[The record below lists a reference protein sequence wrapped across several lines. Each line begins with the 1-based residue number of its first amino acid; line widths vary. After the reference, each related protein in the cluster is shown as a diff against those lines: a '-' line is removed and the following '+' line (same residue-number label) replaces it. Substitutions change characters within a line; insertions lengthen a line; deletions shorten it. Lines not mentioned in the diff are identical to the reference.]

1 MKPEKIK
8 DFLGHENLKNFR
20 RKSLEKHKEERSK
33 GLSRSDIRDFI
44 LGFQD
49 GLVNTLGL
57 VLGVASAVQSS
68 SIVLISG
75 LVTTFA
81 ESVSMAAVAY
91 TSTKAAR
98 EFYYS
103 QLEREKKEIKEI
115 PHMEVQEIKDIYY
128 KKGFRGKQLAAIVKK
143 ITSNKKLWLETMM
156 AEELKLFPDDY
167 ENPVKSAFVVGISAV
182 IGAVIPVLPFFFLD
196 VRSGMVLAL
205 SLSIIILF
213 VIGAAKA
220 KVTIGNWKKSGIEMA
235 VVGTLAA
242 LVGYLVGSLLGAVY
256 A

>member
-1 MKPEKIK
+1 MK
-8 DFLGHENLKNFR
+8 R
-20 RKSLEKHKEERSK
+20 TLESHQKERHQ
-33 GLSRSDIRDFI
+33 GLSRSNIRDFI

-57 VLGVASAVQSS
+57 VLGVASAVNST

-81 ESVSMAAVAY
+81 ESISMAAVAY

-98 EFYYS
+98 EFYDS

-115 PHMEVQEIKDIYY
+115 PHMEVEEIRHIYF
-128 KKGFRGKQLAAIVKK
+128 KKGFRGKQLDSIVKK
-143 ITSNKKLWLETMM
+143 ITSNNKLWLDTMM
-156 AEELKLFPDDY
+156 AEELRLLPEDY
-167 ENPVKSAFVVGISAV
+167 DNPIKSAFVVGLSAI
-182 IGAVIPVLPFFFLD
+182 IGSLIPVLPFFFLS
-196 VRSGMVLAL
+196 VKLGMIFAL
-205 SLSIIILF
+205 LLSIIMLF
-213 VIGAAKA
+213 VVGAVKA
-220 KVTIGNWKKSGIEMA
+220 NVTIGDWKKSGIEMA

-242 LVGYLVGSLLGAVY
+242 LVGYFVGSLLGVIY

>member
-1 MKPEKIK
+1 MKRA
-8 DFLGHENLKNFR
+8 LK
-20 RKSLEKHKEERSK
+20 KHQVERHQ
-33 GLSRSDIRDFI
+33 GISRSNIRDFI

-68 SIVLISG
+68 NIVLISG

-98 EFYYS
+98 EFYES
-103 QLEREKKEIKEI
+103 QLEREKREIKEI

-128 KKGFRGKQLAAIVKK
+128 KKGFRGKQLTSIVKK

-182 IGAVIPVLPFFFLD
+182 IGSLIPVLPFFFLD
-196 VRSGMVLAL
+196 MKSGMVAAL
-205 SLSIIILF
+205 LFSIITLF
-213 VIGAAKA
+213 AIGAAKA

-235 VVGTLAA
+235 IVGTLAA

>member
-1 MKPEKIK
+1 MA
-8 DFLGHENLKNFR
+8 
-20 RKSLEKHKEERSK
+20 KSFKKHQEERRQ
-33 GLSRSDIRDFI
+33 GLSRSNIRDFI

-57 VLGVASAVQSS
+57 VLGVATAVQSS
-68 SIVLISG
+68 NIVLISG

-91 TSTKAAR
+91 TSTKAAH
-98 EFYYS
+98 EFYES
-103 QLEREKKEIKEI
+103 QLQREKKEIKEI

-128 KKGFRGKQLAAIVKK
+128 KKGFRGKQLESLVKK
-143 ITSNKKLWLETMM
+143 ITSNKRLWLDTMM

-182 IGAVIPVLPFFFLD
+182 IGSLIPVMPFFFLD
-196 VRSGMVLAL
+196 IKSGMAAAL
-205 SLSIIILF
+205 SLSIITLF

-220 KVTIGNWKKSGIEMA
+220 KIIIGNWKKSGIEMA
-235 VVGTLAA
+235 VVGTVAA
-242 LVGYLVGSLLGAVY
+242 LVGYLVGSLLGVVY

>member
-1 MKPEKIK
+1 MKRA
-8 DFLGHENLKNFR
+8 LK
-20 RKSLEKHKEERSK
+20 KHQVERHK
-33 GLSRSDIRDFI
+33 GISRSNIRDII

-57 VLGVASAVQSS
+57 VLGVASAVQNS

-81 ESVSMAAVAY
+81 ESVSMGAVAY

-98 EFYYS
+98 EFYES
-103 QLEREKKEIKEI
+103 QLEREKREIKEI
-115 PHMEVQEIKDIYY
+115 PHMEVQEIKHIYY
-128 KKGFRGKQLAAIVKK
+128 KKGFRGKQLTAIVKK

-156 AEELKLFPDDY
+156 AEELRLFPDDY

-182 IGAVIPVLPFFFLD
+182 IGSLIPVLPFFFLD
-196 VRSGMVLAL
+196 VKSGMVAAL
-205 SLSIIILF
+205 LFSIITLF
-213 VIGAAKA
+213 AIGAVKA
-220 KVTIGNWKKSGIEMA
+220 KITIGNWKKSGIEMA

-256 A
+256 T

>member
-1 MKPEKIK
+1 MKKA
-8 DFLGHENLKNFR
+8 
-20 RKSLEKHKEERSK
+20 LEKHQEERSR
-33 GLSRSDIRDFI
+33 GVSRSNIRDFI

-68 SIVLISG
+68 NLVLISG

-98 EFYYS
+98 EFYEG
-103 QLEREKKEIKEI
+103 QLEREKKEIREI

-128 KKGFRGKQLAAIVKK
+128 KKGFRGKQLQSIVKK
-143 ITSNKKLWLETMM
+143 ITSNNKLWLETMM
-156 AEELKLFPDDY
+156 AEELRLFPEDY
-167 ENPVKSAFVVGISAV
+167 EKPVTSAIIVGLSAVVGSLV
-182 IGAVIPVLPFFFLD
+182 PVLPFFFLD
-196 VRSGMVLAL
+196 VSSGMLYAL
-205 SLSIIILF
+205 ILSIAVLF
-213 VIGAAKA
+213 LVGSVKG
-220 KVTIGNWKKSGIEMA
+220 KLTIGSWKKSGVEMA
-235 VVGTLAA
+235 AVGTIAA
-242 LVGYLVGSLLGAVY
+242 LVGYAVGSLLGVVY

>member
-1 MKPEKIK
+1 
-8 DFLGHENLKNFR
+8 
-20 RKSLEKHKEERSK
+20 
-33 GLSRSDIRDFI
+33 
-44 LGFQD
+44 
-49 GLVNTLGL
+49 
-57 VLGVASAVQSS
+57 
-68 SIVLISG
+68 
-75 LVTTFA
+75 
-81 ESVSMAAVAY
+81 
-91 TSTKAAR
+91 
-98 EFYYS
+98 
-103 QLEREKKEIKEI
+103 
-115 PHMEVQEIKDIYY
+115 
-128 KKGFRGKQLAAIVKK
+128 
-143 ITSNKKLWLETMM
+143 MM